1 MSNVIDLFLHRS
13 AFERMEFLLETRGL
27 AHFLQPG
34 GGLPISLDEDRLR
47 ALVTAASEEL
57 GRVPVPSAVEA
68 CYRAIRR
75 RLIADLA
82 EAMVHVG
89 Y

>member
-1 MSNVIDLFLHRS
+1 VIDLFLHRG
-13 AFERMEFLLETRGL
+13 AFERLECLLETQGL

-34 GGLPISLDEDRLR
+34 GGLPISLDEERLR
-47 ALVTAASEEL
+47 ALVDATIEEL

-75 RLIADLA
+75 CLIAHLA